1 MKKIKLDEFS
11 VADIDAQVLKI
22 LRDLGNPE
30 PPLHLEHVRELL
42 KLDRDYYSVTDD
54 GLLDRWVH
62 SLKLAGKQIA
72 KRPGFLKD
80 FIKNFRLDALVLFDE
95 KRILISN
102 ELPEPKRRWAEAHE
116 IGHLITPWHDSIS
129 LGDDKYTLHA
139 NCREIMEAE
148 ANYGASRLLF
158 LRDKFK
164 FHALSSE
171 PTLSFV
177 KNLKKLYGNTIT
189 TTLYSFIETL
199 DVPAF
204 GLITGHPKKQ
214 DTDFDPMNP
223 CRHFIT
229 SSAFEAQFGH
239 ITDAHLYAILQGYC
253 TYGKYD
259 LGRTE
264 TILSNTRK
272 EPYVFSME
280 TIFNKYDAL
289 TLGVLLRKHHLL
301 VPVH

>member
-1 MKKIKLDEFS
+1 LKKIKLDEFS

-54 GLLDRWVH
+54 GLLNRWVH

-164 FHALSSE
+164 SHALSSE

-239 ITDAHLYAILQGYC
+239 ITDVHLYAILQGYC

-272 EPYVFSME
+272 EPHVFSME

-289 TLGVLLRKHHLL
+289 TLGVLIGRHD
-301 VPVH
+301 VSVSV